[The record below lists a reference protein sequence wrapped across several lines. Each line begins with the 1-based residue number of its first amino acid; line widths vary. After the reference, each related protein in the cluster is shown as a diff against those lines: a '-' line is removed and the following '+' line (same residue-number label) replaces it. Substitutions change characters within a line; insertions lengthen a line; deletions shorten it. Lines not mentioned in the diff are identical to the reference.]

1 MQGILPLA
9 KNREIAKNTVPSMAY
24 DGKEDFAAW
33 QARARAKLEELL
45 GLPFERCDDQLTIEW
60 KKELE
65 EYTEIRFLFQSE
77 TNYFVPAVL
86 RIPNGAEGPLPTV
99 ICLQGHSRGMHI
111 SLGQPKYPGDEK
123 DISGGDRDFCV
134 RSVKEGYCA
143 IAVEQ
148 RCFGECGGTEKGPN
162 CQESSLNALLI
173 GRTTAGERV
182 WDIQRLIDVLEKY
195 FADKVDLEKIVCMGN
210 SGGGTSTFYASC
222 LEPRIHY
229 SMPSCAVCEYDDSI
243 LAVPH
248 CICNYIPGIR
258 KYFEMGDLTGLIA
271 PRPFVLVS
279 GYEDNIFPRH
289 GVAKTFA
296 KTQALYQ
303 AAGAP
308 DNCKLVVG
316 DGGHRFY
323 ANDSW
328 PLMNEFLK
336 G

>member
-1 MQGILPLA
+1 
-9 KNREIAKNTVPSMAY
+9 
-24 DGKEDFAAW
+24 
-33 QARARAKLEELL
+33 
-45 GLPFERCDDQLTIEW
+45 
-60 KKELE
+60 
-65 EYTEIRFLFQSE
+65 
-77 TNYFVPAVL
+77 
-86 RIPNGAEGPLPTV
+86 
-99 ICLQGHSRGMHI
+99 MHI
-111 SLGQPKYPGDEK
+111 SLGQPIYPGDEK

-134 RSVKEGYCA
+134 RAVKEGYCA

-162 CQESSLNALLI
+162 CLESSLNALLI
-173 GRTTAGERV
+173 GRTTIGERV

-195 FADKVDLEKIVCMGN
+195 FPARIDLDKIVCMGN
-210 SGGGTSTFYASC
+210 SGGGTTTFYVSC

-229 SMPSCAVCEYDDSI
+229 SMPSCAVCEYVDSI

-248 CICNYIPGIR
+248 CACNYVPGIR
-258 KYFEMGDLTGLIA
+258 KFFEMGDLTGLIA

-279 GYEDNIFPRH
+279 GYDDNIFPRH

-296 KTQALYQ
+296 KTQELYQ

-308 DNCKLVVG
+308 NNCKLVVG
-316 DGGHRFY
+316 NGGHRFY
-323 ANDSW
+323 ADDSW